1 MGEVLDR
8 KDRRGRRMND
18 PSCCA
23 LRLLQTDLDTSKKR
37 NTFGLPYGGL
47 LFRCPKCQKR
57 WTFKDGCWRRVAT

>member
-1 MGEVLDR
+1 
-8 KDRRGRRMND
+8 MND